1 MPLYSR
7 DHASKLTVRLCEASE
22 KKRKQTEVDTLLE
35 TAFLKAKPYPKSLA
49 NLALLLKSFMV
60 GGPLIITLLF
70 NPVQELL
77 HE

>member
-1 MPLYSR
+1 LTKV
-7 DHASKLTVRLCEASE
+7 DHFAKSLKE
-22 KKRKQTEVDTLLE
+22 TLGNESSLKF
-35 TAFLKAKPYPKSLA
+35 TLRIQLAFLKAKPYTKSLA
-49 NLALLLKSFMV
+49 NLALLLKSFIV